1 LTTEV
6 IKIKE
11 AFESIKNEIGK
22 YIVGRESALE
32 RLFISLL
39 TGGHVLIEGVPGTAK
54 TYLAKGF
61 ATTLGL
67 DFKRIQLTPDLLPS
81 DIIGV
86 TVFNQKTASFEFRK
100 GPIFTNILLADE
112 INRTPPRTQSA
123 LLEAMQENQ
132 VTIDGITYKLPQPF
146 MVIATE
152 NPVESEGVYPL
163 PEAQLDRF
171 LFRIAVSYPAE
182 TEEIDILRRKRL
194 LGESLNVNVI
204 LQPND
209 IIKFKNIIN
218 NEIKVEEPI
227 LQYIISLVRAT
238 RENSSIMLGGS
249 TRAAV
254 HLLYAARAHAAIS
267 EGRSYVIPDDV
278 KELFIDLMNH
288 RIVLRPEVLIGTY
301 SREPLWSYNLVKRI
315 LTEVIESVP
324 VPR

>member
-1 LTTEV
+1 MTTEV